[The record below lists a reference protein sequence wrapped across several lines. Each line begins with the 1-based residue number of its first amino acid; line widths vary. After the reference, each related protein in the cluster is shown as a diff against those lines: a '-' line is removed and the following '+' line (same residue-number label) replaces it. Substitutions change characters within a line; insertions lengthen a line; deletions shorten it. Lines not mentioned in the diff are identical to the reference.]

1 MSSKATRR
9 LPRRLALLGLAALAG
24 CGFVPVYGP
33 GGGMSALHGA
43 TDIRAPANEA
53 SFRLRD
59 QLLRRLGPNDAA
71 LYTLV
76 TTISIRRVSVAV
88 AKGRG
93 STRINLLGSS
103 DYSLRAADG
112 TTITSGSVSG
122 FTGYSTTGTTVATE
136 AAEADAEERLAVL
149 LADQIMARLMAAL
162 AAQ

>member
-1 MSSKATRR
+1 LSSEPTRR

-43 TDIRAPANEA
+43 TEILAPENEA
-53 SFRLRD
+53 GFRLRD
-59 QLLRRLGPNDAA
+59 QLLRRLGPNDTA

-76 TTISIRRVSVAV
+76 TTLSIKKVSVAI
-88 AKGRG
+88 AEGNAA
-93 STRINLLGSS
+93 TRINLLGQS
-103 DYSLRAADG
+103 DYALRAANG
-112 TTITSGSVSG
+112 TTITSGTVSS

-136 AAEADAEERLAVL
+136 AAAADAEERLAVL

>member
-1 MSSKATRR
+1 M
-9 LPRRLALLGLAALAG
+9 
-24 CGFVPVYGP
+24 
-33 GGGMSALHGA
+33 
-43 TDIRAPANEA
+43 
-53 SFRLRD
+53 
-59 QLLRRLGPNDAA
+59 
-71 LYTLV
+71 
-76 TTISIRRVSVAV
+76 
-88 AKGRG
+88 
-93 STRINLLGSS
+93 GSS

>member
-1 MSSKATRR
+1 M
-9 LPRRLALLGLAALAG
+9 AG

-43 TDIRAPANEA
+43 TEILAPANEA
-53 SFRLRD
+53 GFRLRD
-59 QLLRRLGPNDAA
+59 HLLRRLGPNDAA

-76 TTISIRRVSVAV
+76 TTISIERVSVAI
-88 AKGRG
+88 AENNA

-103 DYSLRAADG
+103 DYALRAAEG
-112 TTITSGSVSG
+112 TTIASGTVSG

-136 AAEADAEERLAVL
+136 AAAADAEERLAVL